1 MSWLSALVLAVL
13 RDPQV
18 RVAARRFVLAVLAAA
33 SVALGLGALLPPG
46 QPPSALSSSLLPL
59 LW

>member
-18 RVAARRFVLAVLAAA
+18 RAAARRLVLAVLAAA
-33 SVALGLGALLPPG
+33 SVALGLGALLPPA
-46 QPPSALSSSLLPL
+46 QPPFGLSSSLPPL

>member
-1 MSWLSALVLAVL
+1 MSWLSGLVLAVL

-18 RVAARRFVLAVLAAA
+18 RVAARRLVLAVLAAA
-33 SVALGLGALLPPG
+33 SVALGLGGLLPPG

>member
-1 MSWLSALVLAVL
+1 MSWLSVLVLAVL

-18 RVAARRFVLAVLAAA
+18 RVAARRLVLAVLAAA
-33 SVALGLGALLPPG
+33 SVALGFGALLPPG
-46 QPPSALSSSLLPL
+46 QPPSAWSSSLLPL

>member
-18 RVAARRFVLAVLAAA
+18 RAAARRLVLAVLAAA
-33 SVALGLGALLPPG
+33 AVALGLGALLPPG
-46 QPPSALSSSLLPL
+46 PPPSGLSSSLLPL
-59 LW
+59 LS